1 MFAPKNTDDGCSV
14 PQLCLE
20 SEAAGEGK
28 LGVGTAAS

>member
-1 MFAPKNTDDGCSV
+1 MFVPVDTDEGCAV